1 MRSNISSAS
10 SILAEPDQ
18 SGKDWGPQNIPG
30 YGNLQLMDGEE
41 IHRNSAETGFAAG
54 GERTI
59 HGDRVA
65 HRLPAHLCQKYRR
78 VENLL
83 LSEDRD
89 SSEFFR
95 PNLSQFLFE

>member
-1 MRSNISSAS
+1 MRSNVSSVN

-30 YGNLQLMDGEE
+30 YGNPQSIDGEE
-41 IHRNSAETGFAAG
+41 ILRNSADTRLAAD

-65 HRLPAHLCQKYRR
+65 HRPPAHLCQK
-78 VENLL
+78 
-83 LSEDRD
+83 
-89 SSEFFR
+89 
-95 PNLSQFLFE
+95 

>member
-30 YGNLQLMDGEE
+30 YGNPQSIDGEE
-41 IHRNSAETGFAAG
+41 ILRNSAETRFAAG

-59 HGDRVA
+59 NGDRVA
-65 HRLPAHLCQKYRR
+65 HRPPAHLCQK
-78 VENLL
+78 
-83 LSEDRD
+83 
-89 SSEFFR
+89 
-95 PNLSQFLFE
+95 